1 MPIKY
6 LVIVFIFLIFLLLYL
21 MKKWQKGKLLKFLP
35 IFYEGKIKSN
45 YILYPK
51 ISGLYNSIFSEVIF
65 YPQSKNSPAKVKIIM
80 DYRENERWR
89 IKRKIP
95 FDLDISF
102 MPKIDVED
110 NFFKEYFIIRAK
122 GAEFI
127 KPILYD
133 PRKSEFIKK
142 LFEKKESQILE
153 AKKGRLSLLL
163 TNKTVSNLK
172 IEELEEIL
180 KNLQNLIL

>member
-1 MPIKY
+1 MSIKY

-21 MKKWQKGKLLKFLP
+21 MKKWQKGKLLKYLP
-35 IFYEGKIKSN
+35 IFYEGKIKF
-45 YILYPK
+45 IFYPK

-95 FDLDISF
+95 FDIDISF
-102 MPKIDVED
+102 LPKIEVED
-110 NFFKEYFIIRAK
+110 NYFKEYFTIRAK
-122 GAEFI
+122 GDEFI
-127 KPILYD
+127 KPFFYD
-133 PRKSEFIKK
+133 PKKKELIKK

-153 AKKGRLSLLL
+153 AKKGKLSLLL

-172 IEELEEIL
+172 MEELEEIL

>member
-1 MPIKY
+1 MLIQF
-6 LVIVFIFLIFLLLYL
+6 LVIIFIFLLFLLFYL
-21 MKKWQKGKLLKFLP
+21 IKKWQRGKLLKFLP

-45 YILYPK
+45 YIFYPK
-51 ISGLYNSIFSEVIF
+51 ISGLYNSIFSEINF
-65 YPQSKNSPAKVKIIM
+65 YPQSKNSPAKVKIMM

-102 MPKIDVED
+102 LPKIEVED
-110 NFFKEYFIIRAK
+110 NFFKEYFTIRTKAE
-122 GAEFI
+122 EFI

-133 PRKSEFIKK
+133 PRKNELIKK

-153 AKKGRLSLLL
+153 AKKGKLSFLL
-163 TNKTVSNLK
+163 TNKTASNLQR
-172 IEELEEIL
+172 EELEEIL